1 VAVQAE
7 VFAFYEAIFRGR
19 HVAADGASGP
29 VDSGASFVPDEAVFA
44 RFLPGLPRLSDQQ
57 RDMLEAPFTYGE
69 LAEAVR
75 QAANGRS
82 PGLDGLPYELYKVV
96 LPQVG
101 PPLLDALNG
110 MLEAGELEPSLRR
123 GVVRLI
129 PKKAGTPSVDQLRP
143 ITLLCT
149 DYKLLT
155 KMLAGR
161 MLTVLPTVLR
171 SSQLCSVRGRSIFE
185 GPAAILSAAEYLH
198 QRKLPG
204 FLLSLDFFHAYD
216 RVCLQWVDK
225 VLEAMGFGPLLR
237 RTVSTLHKGAS
248 ASFLLH
254 EVSPAL
260 EIAFSIRQGD
270 PASSILFTIHIEPF
284 LAALESALKGLSM
297 AGLQEIEYG
306 YMDDVNELG
315 EDDEDITLTD
325 EICRAFE
332 AASGAILNRNC
343 KTSILGL
350 GSWAGRQDWPL
361 PWLRAAPSVKAF
373 GVVFTPTHQET
384 VVASWER
391 VIAGIEKVL
400 NMWQA
405 RRLPTL
411 RQKAQALEVYGLSK
425 AWYLA
430 QILPLPK
437 RLASRLQKAA
447 GDFLWRGRL
456 ERLAYDELHVPLSE
470 GGLKLSAIAER
481 AQSLLAKQA
490 CHRLAAGGKQSQHIA
505 YWVGLRLRHALPALA
520 AGPHAEAIPAF
531 FKDLCTLLLEVFRLP
546 SVSVSSLGEATA
558 AGIYADLVSTPPPP
572 KVEGRIPDLPW
583 SLIWSRLSLKAL
595 PASAVDVGFSA
606 LHNILPLQVRRHRFN
621 IVPTP
626 ACPRC
631 QAPVEDVVHF
641 FTGCPRVAE
650 AWEFLAHRAALCLG
664 GAPVQDRLLLFLAWP
679 RFPPSAAE
687 NAVALAVVVFCELA
701 WSTRAAAS
709 DLSPEAVR
717 SAVDAAAAVG
727 PFPSIFCL

>member
-1 VAVQAE
+1 
-7 VFAFYEAIFRGR
+7 
-19 HVAADGASGP
+19 
-29 VDSGASFVPDEAVFA
+29 
-44 RFLPGLPRLSDQQ
+44 
-57 RDMLEAPFTYGE
+57 MLEAPFTYGE

-82 PGLDGLPYELYKVV
+82 HGLDGLPYELYKVV

-198 QRKLPG
+198 QHQLPG

-237 RTVSTLHKGAS
+237 RTVTTLHRGAS

-284 LAALESALKGLSM
+284 LAALEAALKGLSM

-315 EDDEDITLTD
+315 EDVEDITLTD

-384 VVASWER
+384 VAASWER

-470 GGLKLSAIAER
+470 GGLRLSAIAER

-490 CHRLAAGGKQSQHIA
+490 CHRLAGRGQAVSAHRLLGGPSPPA
-505 YWVGLRLRHALPALA
+505 RPPCPRSWAPLRRPYLPSSRTFAPYCWRFSGCRVSPYPPWVRPRRLGYMLTWFPPPRRLRWRAGFRISPGPSFGVVLA
-520 AGPHAEAIPAF
+520 
-531 FKDLCTLLLEVFRLP
+531 
-546 SVSVSSLGEATA
+546 
-558 AGIYADLVSTPPPP
+558 
-572 KVEGRIPDLPW
+572 
-583 SLIWSRLSLKAL
+583 
-595 PASAVDVGFSA
+595 
-606 LHNILPLQVRRHRFN
+606 
-621 IVPTP
+621 
-626 ACPRC
+626 
-631 QAPVEDVVHF
+631 
-641 FTGCPRVAE
+641 
-650 AWEFLAHRAALCLG
+650 
-664 GAPVQDRLLLFLAWP
+664 
-679 RFPPSAAE
+679 
-687 NAVALAVVVFCELA
+687 
-701 WSTRAAAS
+701 
-709 DLSPEAVR
+709 
-717 SAVDAAAAVG
+717 
-727 PFPSIFCL
+727 